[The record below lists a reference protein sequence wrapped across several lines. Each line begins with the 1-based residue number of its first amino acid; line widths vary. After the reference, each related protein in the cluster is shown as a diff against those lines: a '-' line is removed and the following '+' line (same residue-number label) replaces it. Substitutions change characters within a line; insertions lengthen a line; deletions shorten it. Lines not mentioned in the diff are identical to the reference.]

1 MITQNNYRTT
11 MVRKYTGDISGNF
24 WFAVQGSGDI
34 SNLIT
39 IKECDMYRWRGCGC
53 SVTEQGLDYL
63 EYCKQCYGSKD
74 ACTLDIWKKTGY
86 KTDDLY
92 EETKQI
98 YYNIFADKH
107 LEQLESSLLLLRN
120 KIDKRIIEEVD
131 KVENLKAIC
140 HAESGIFDNM
150 MKVYNQL
157 NKTEPLVANP
167 DYVSRYCLG
176 VQIRY
181 RLNLTGS
188 CYVIC
193 EL

>member
-1 MITQNNYRTT
+1 
-11 MVRKYTGDISGNF
+11 
-24 WFAVQGSGDI
+24 
-34 SNLIT
+34 
-39 IKECDMYRWRGCGC
+39 MYRWRGCGC
-53 SVTEQGLDYL
+53 SVTEQGLGYL
-63 EYCKQCYGSKD
+63 EYCKQCYGSKE

-107 LEQLESSLLLLRN
+107 LEQLEASLLLLRN

-131 KVENLKAIC
+131 KVENLKSIC

-157 NKTEPLVANP
+157 NKTDPLVANP

-176 VQIRY
+176 VQIKY